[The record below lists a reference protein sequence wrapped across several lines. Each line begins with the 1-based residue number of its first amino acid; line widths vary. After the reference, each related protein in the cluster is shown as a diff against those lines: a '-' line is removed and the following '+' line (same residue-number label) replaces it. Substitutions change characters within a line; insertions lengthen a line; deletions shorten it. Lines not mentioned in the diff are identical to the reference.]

1 MILNLAAAARVIPI
15 TALMLAACLG
25 EKAYEAQTQQLQQ
38 TQARAAVEQGQ
49 IAKMHGGRG
58 ASGRSA

>member
-25 EKAYEAQTQQLQQ
+25 EKAYEAQTQQLQ
-38 TQARAAVEQGQ
+38 
-49 IAKMHGGRG
+49 
-58 ASGRSA
+58 